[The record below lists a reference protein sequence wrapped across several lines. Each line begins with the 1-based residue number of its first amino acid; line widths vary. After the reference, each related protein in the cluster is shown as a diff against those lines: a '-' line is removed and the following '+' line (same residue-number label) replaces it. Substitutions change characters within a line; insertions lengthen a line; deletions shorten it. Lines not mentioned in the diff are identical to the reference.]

1 MTIYRVCGVYSSESH
16 TEVYCVRL
24 NFSTEIGLLTF
35 DIVLLYIK
43 QKKNGTLV
51 FALLLKASNTKCA
64 NLTQLAILLY
74 IELSN
79 SFLIGQ
85 KCTVN
90 F

>member
-43 QKKNGTLV
+43 QKKWNSCFCSFTEGKQHKVCKLDTI
-51 FALLLKASNTKCA
+51 S
-64 NLTQLAILLY
+64 Y
-74 IELSN
+74 I
-79 SFLIGQ
+79 IIH
-85 KCTVN
+85 
-90 F
+90 